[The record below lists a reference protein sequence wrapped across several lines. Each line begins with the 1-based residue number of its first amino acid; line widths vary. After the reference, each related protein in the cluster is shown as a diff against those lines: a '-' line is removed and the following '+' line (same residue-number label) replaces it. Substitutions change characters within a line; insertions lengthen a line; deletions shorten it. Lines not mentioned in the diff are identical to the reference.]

1 MQLGKTSLSFE
12 PKEISIAEDYNPSN
26 DAEVNYGVTPRNFV
40 PLTDEFFE
48 NAKNINEATLPS
60 SYDLKD
66 YIKIDVE
73 NQMGYGI
80 CYSFSTMSALETTI
94 LKNYGEYYNFSAIH
108 LPYYLQLSSGATTI
122 NLNGGNFSNATD
134 YLKATSPAL
143 DIEMPYPKN
152 AGYSSESGTY
162 GTKVSDFHY
171 SSISSSLKSSI
182 LNTSQTINASNAGI
196 DFPTITGDFK
206 KDSANASTVLA
217 FRKAIKNHII
227 NNGAIFSSF
236 YVDAGASSS
245 TNSAYYS
252 SLNHAYYFNGDIET
266 NVNHAVT
273 IVGWDD
279 TYSKNNFRTAP
290 SSDGAYIVLNS
301 WGDSWGENGY
311 FYISY
316 EDYFIESSLSGFLA
330 SEIELGNSAN
340 VIENDAL
347 YPVYSSVGNSKTGI
361 NSFTESVSVNV
372 SANNGEYITSL
383 FVPMVN
389 YENAV
394 SISYKFMNSDSVQV
408 SDFSSGLTTIATN
421 HKFEDPSYYFK
432 TTYSEEIELGN
443 PIYIP
448 SGAKR
453 ILLKLNYTSN
463 ESDVKFFLRGALAGD
478 STIVKLHEMIANQN
492 RSYPLQTTG
501 GTYDWIVDVK
511 LAVSDNITN
520 NIVSNPLNDATTSN
534 YIDYSNSSRGTSIYI
549 PVGLKSSGAENE
561 YTVDLYK
568 LGKFSKTK
576 VSSGFEVKSNIINP
590 TFLNSKKNINMQNV
604 YVELNKG
611 FANGEYLLQISNG
624 NDNIQK
630 YFNLVNGTSKPIF
643 TITYTNTESVENDN
657 PTKFYAG
664 WKNVYISPLGD
675 NGSIKFSCW
684 KNNEVKTNAISTT
697 EISKDIVLNAVWESK
712 LSISLGGNITK
723 DYDGLDTSI
732 VVTELENTYVQ
743 GTDYNKIE
751 YKWFKDGVEKK
762 EYTGTS
768 ISVKN
773 VEDSG
778 TYKCICYLYL
788 DTQLVAQAEAS
799 MVLTINP
806 TLKVSLGE
814 SISKTYDGE
823 SSTISVSETE
833 NTYVNGTHYN
843 KVVTKWYKDSAEI
856 TDAINKTSIEV
867 KNFKDSGEYVCEY
880 YLYLDET
887 SVGHASA
894 SVNVSINKKELTV
907 SPTKDYSKT
916 YGEENPLMNSFD
928 YDGVVTGETP
938 YITGALGRN
947 SSSEDA
953 GTYILTKGTIDL
965 ADKDNFIASNYTLKF
980 KNEANHSLTI
990 NPAKAIVSITKSV
1003 KEDDIYYLTK
1013 EYGADDPTINIE
1025 TDLKVEGLKNNEIA
1039 KFTGKLTRTEGEDI
1053 GEYLYNLGDLKLY
1066 QTSSSSSV
1074 AKPKNYTLVLAETK
1088 LRISKKDISFNLLT
1102 LDNSKYVE
1110 PFKYNGSEQGVKI
1123 GILGAL
1129 EDLELTYSAESKLKA
1144 TNAGRYMVKVAGIN
1158 SENYNLI
1165 GTLEFDWEISKIDPV
1180 LNKPTN
1186 LEAYYGDTLAKV
1198 KLNLNSGF
1206 TWEDEN
1212 LSVGDVGENK
1222 QFNATFTPADTTNY
1236 NVLQTNLSVTV
1247 KPKDITITPSSD
1259 LYKVYDGTVSYPKIT
1274 YIYDISAVINDD
1286 EIGFDGGL
1294 ALKNLTKNV
1303 GFYEIV
1309 LGSLK
1314 IKNKNYNA
1322 VLSDETKYF
1331 EIKALEINVTFEGYV
1346 DLSFDTF
1353 EKEITYKITNKFQ
1366 SDNIYLSFQ
1375 NLSGKSE
1382 SDLSNNK
1389 IKVINQGSYGVKVVE
1404 ILGDDKDNYILPSKE
1419 ISLEFEVLKATIWVT
1434 PELNQS
1440 KIYGEIDPSLT
1451 FEMKG
1456 ALNGETPLSSG
1467 SLNRTE
1473 GENAGEYAINLGS
1486 LKLEDNGNFK
1496 AENYE
1501 LKLVTEVVYFKIL
1514 RKTIVISAIV
1524 NSSLNKLYDSTNSF
1538 TQSLSNIANGVH
1550 YSVDGILN
1558 ADSSQVEIIAQS
1570 AVYEN
1575 PNVIPDNSLNV
1586 TFKLTGNMASN
1597 YELEFDSYKLYGKIE
1612 PKDIYAKF
1620 QAKNR
1625 AYDGTNN
1632 IDIEFKSLV
1641 ASGLSDTVHSGQVDL
1656 KVKPTKATIS
1666 DASVGKY
1673 KYGNYENRINEL
1685 NLELKSKS
1693 STFDYT
1699 QNYNL
1704 LISDFEVTITA
1715 KIILSN
1721 DVLVEKQ
1728 EFVYN
1733 ATNQL
1738 DLIKPYF
1745 MGVDGNKV
1753 LLNYSVSDGS
1763 AFKDSGQ
1770 YRINLSIENANSN
1783 YELANDAKSISL
1795 TIDKASLTLSF
1806 ENNIISFE
1814 REFDG
1819 TNYIDVN
1826 YESLNGVLGSD
1837 NVHLVTIPKKLVA
1850 NSSNVGIYSISEN
1863 NLKFYS
1869 NSGELNLE
1877 LTGLQSKN
1885 YMLDVSNIQFEIKQK
1900 KVQAERVEWKFDS
1913 LDLIEKD
1920 NQIMVDFNGQNMN
1933 SLLRACFEYNGTT
1946 YFLNLEEVEGKTI
1959 KDAGVYHLRAQAEQS
1974 SNVGLENEQVSV
1986 TLVVNPRDL
1995 IIQLNVL
2002 SKEYDGTENLAY
2014 MGYSINGVAGSD
2026 NIELDQEK
2034 LFIKSLDKNVGL
2046 DKTITINGN
2055 ESLSEGIK
2063 SALKLDDQTK
2073 LSNYKIKVRVP
2084 SSINITS
2091 KRLTVVWGNNELI
2104 YNGKPQIPSCTLEG
2118 IVDNEECVASFTGY
2132 YANATLAELE
2142 ATITNLSNT
2151 NYYIDDA
2158 DKSIK
2163 FYINRAHIK
2172 IKADD
2177 KTSVKDKAPEYSFS
2191 VVEGTLF
2198 EDDSLQVEYSLE
2210 AVEGNENK
2218 FVIKMRASN
2227 PNYIIEYE
2235 TGTLTLTVVNRTFVV
2250 IVFVF
2255 IVSFFV
2261 FEMIFIKVRAVVKR
2275 KKKIAQLNKGDKNGR
2290 N

>member
-1 MQLGKTSLSFE
+1 M
-12 PKEISIAEDYNPSN
+12 
-26 DAEVNYGVTPRNFV
+26 
-40 PLTDEFFE
+40 
-48 NAKNINEATLPS
+48 
-60 SYDLKD
+60 
-66 YIKIDVE
+66 
-73 NQMGYGI
+73 
-80 CYSFSTMSALETTI
+80 
-94 LKNYGEYYNFSAIH
+94 
-108 LPYYLQLSSGATTI
+108 
-122 NLNGGNFSNATD
+122 D

-143 DIEMPYPKN
+143 DIEMPYPQN
-152 AGYSSESGTY
+152 AGYPSESGTY
-162 GTKVSDFHY
+162 GTKVSDLHY
-171 SSISSSLKSSI
+171 SSISSSLKSGI
-182 LNTSQTINASNAGI
+182 LSTSQTINASNAGI

-217 FRKAIKNHII
+217 YRKAIKNHIM

-236 YVDAGASSS
+236 YVDAGASNS

-279 TYSKNNFRTAP
+279 TYSKNNFRTTP

-301 WGDSWGENGY
+301 WGDSWGESGY

-316 EDYFIESSLSGFLA
+316 EDYFIESCLSGFLA
-330 SEIELGNSAN
+330 SEIKLGNSTN

-347 YPVYSSVGNSKTGI
+347 YLVYSSLGNSASGLS
-361 NSFTESVSVNV
+361 SFTESVSVNV
-372 SANNGEYITSL
+372 SANNSKYITSM
-383 FVPMVN
+383 FVPIVN

-394 SISYKFMNSDSVQV
+394 SISYKFINSDSVQV

-432 TTYSEEIELGN
+432 TTYSEEIELEN

-463 ESDVKFFLRGALAGD
+463 ENDVKFFLRGALAGD
-478 STIVKLHEMIANQN
+478 STIVQLHQMIANQN
-492 RSYPLQTTG
+492 RPYPLQTSNG
-501 GTYDWIVDVK
+501 YDWIVDVK
-511 LAVSDNITN
+511 LAVSDNKNI
-520 NIVSNPLNDATTSN
+520 NIVSNPLNDSTTSN
-534 YIDYSNSSRGTSIYI
+534 YIDYSNSDRGTSIYI
-549 PVGLKSSGAENE
+549 PVGLKSSGTGNE

-568 LGKFSKTK
+568 LGKFSKAK
-576 VSSGFEVKSNIINP
+576 VSSGFAVKSSMINP
-590 TFLNSKKNINMQNV
+590 TFLDSKRNINMQNV

-611 FANGEYLLQISNG
+611 FANGEYLIQVSNG
-624 NDNIQK
+624 EHNIQK
-630 YFNLVNGTSKPIF
+630 YFNLVSGTTKPIF
-643 TITYTNTESVENDN
+643 TITYTNTKSVENDN

-684 KNNEVKTNAISTT
+684 KNNEVETNAIFTT

-712 LSISLGGNITK
+712 FSISLGGNVTQ
-723 DYDGLDTSI
+723 DYNGSDI
-732 VVTELENTYVQ
+732 NIKVTELENTYVQ

-762 EYTGTS
+762 EYTGAS

-814 SISKTYDGE
+814 NISKTYDGE
-823 SSTISVSETE
+823 SLIISVNETQ
-833 NTYVNGTHYN
+833 NTYIKGTHYN
-843 KVVTKWYKDSAEI
+843 NVVIKWLKNSAEI
-856 TDAINKTSIEV
+856 TDAINKNSIEV
-867 KNFKDSGEYVCEY
+867 KNSEDTGEYVCEY

-887 SVGHASA
+887 LVGSVSA
-894 SVNVSINKKELTV
+894 SVTVSIYKKELTV
-907 SPTKDYSKT
+907 SPTIDYSKT
-916 YGEENPLMNSFD
+916 YGDENPVMDSFE

-938 YITGALGRN
+938 YITGTLGRN

-953 GTYILTKGTIDL
+953 GTYILTKGTIEL
-965 ADKDNFIASNYTLKF
+965 ADKDKFIASNYTLKF

-1003 KEDDIYYLTK
+1003 KENDIYYLTK
-1013 EYGADDPTINIE
+1013 EYGADDPTINTE
-1025 TDLKVEGLKNNEIA
+1025 TDLAVEGLKNNETA
-1039 KFTGKLTRTEGEDI
+1039 RLTGKLTRTEGENI
-1053 GEYLYNLGDLKLY
+1053 GEYLYNIGDLKLY

-1074 AKPKNYTLVLAETK
+1074 AKPKNYTLVLAATK
-1088 LRISKKDISFNLLT
+1088 LRISRKDISFNLLT
-1102 LDNSKYVE
+1102 IDNSKYVE

-1123 GILGAL
+1123 GVLGAL
-1129 EDLELTYSAESKLKA
+1129 EDLQLTYSADSKLKA
-1144 TNAGRYMVKVAGIN
+1144 INAGNYVVKIIGVD

-1165 GTLEFDWEISKIDPV
+1165 GTLEFAWEISKIDPV
-1180 LNKPTN
+1180 FNKPTN
-1186 LEAYYGDTLAKV
+1186 LEAYYGDTLANV
-1198 KLNLNSGF
+1198 KLNSNSGF
-1206 TWEDEN
+1206 AWEDES

-1222 QFNATFTPADTTNY
+1222 QFNATFTPDNTTNY
-1236 NVLQTNLSVTV
+1236 NVLQIMLSVTV

-1274 YIYDISAVINDD
+1274 YIYDILAVINDD
-1286 EIGFDGGL
+1286 EIRFDGGL
-1294 ALKNLTKNV
+1294 ALKDITKNV
-1303 GFYEIV
+1303 GFYEII

-1314 IKNKNYNA
+1314 IRNKNYNA
-1322 VLSDETKYF
+1322 VLSDEAKYF

-1346 DLSFDTF
+1346 DLSFDAL

-1375 NLSGKSE
+1375 NFSSKSE
-1382 SDLSNNK
+1382 ADLSNNT

-1404 ILGDDKDNYILPSKE
+1404 ILGDDKDNYILPSEE
-1419 ISLEFEVLKATIWVT
+1419 ISLEFEVLQATIWVT
-1434 PELNQS
+1434 PESNQS

-1501 LKLVTEVVYFKIL
+1501 LKLVTEVVYFTIL
-1514 RKTIVISAIV
+1514 RKTIIISAIE
-1524 NSSLNKLYDSTNSF
+1524 NSGLNKLYDSTNSF
-1538 TQSLSNIANGVH
+1538 TLSVSNIVNGVH
-1550 YSVDGILN
+1550 YSVAGILN
-1558 ADSSQVEIIAQS
+1558 ADSSQVEVIAQT

-1586 TFKLTGNMASN
+1586 TFKLAGNKASN

-1673 KYGNYENRINEL
+1673 KYGNYEKKINVL

-1704 LISDFEVTITA
+1704 LISDFEVNITA
-1715 KIILSN
+1715 KIILSS
-1721 DVLVEKQ
+1721 DVMVENQK
-1728 EFVYN
+1728 FIYN

-1738 DLIKPYF
+1738 DQIKPYF
-1745 MGVDGNKV
+1745 IGVDGNKV

-1763 AFKDSGQ
+1763 IFKDSGQ
-1770 YRINLSIENANSN
+1770 YKIDLSIENANSN
-1783 YELANDAKSISL
+1783 YELANDAKSIIL
-1795 TIDKASLTLSF
+1795 TVEKVSLTLSF
-1806 ENNIISFE
+1806 ENDIISFE

-1826 YESLNGVLGSD
+1826 YESLNGVIGSD

-1850 NSSNVGIYSISEN
+1850 NSSNVGIYSPSEN

-1885 YMLDVSNIQFEIKQK
+1885 YMLDVRNIQFEIKQK
-1900 KVQAERVEWKFDS
+1900 KVQIERVEWKFDS

-1920 NQIMVDFNGQNMN
+1920 NQIMVDFNGQNMS

-1946 YFLNLEEVEGKTI
+1946 YFLNLEEVDGKII
-1959 KDAGVYHLRAQAEQS
+1959 KDAGVYHLHAQAEQS

-2014 MGYSINGVAGSD
+2014 MGYSINGVASSD

-2034 LFIKSLDKNVGL
+2034 LFIKSSDKNVGL
-2046 DKTITINGN
+2046 DKIITINGN
-2055 ESLSEGIK
+2055 ESWSEGIK
-2063 SALKLDDQTK
+2063 SALRLDNQTK
-2073 LSNYKIKVRVP
+2073 LSNYKIEVRVP

-2091 KRLTVVWGNNELI
+2091 KRLTVIWGNNELI

-2227 PNYIIEYE
+2227 PNYIIEYQ
-2235 TGTLTLTVVNRTFVV
+2235 TGILTLTVVNRTFVV